1 MKRYVLCILAF
12 GLALGLAACGGR
24 STPTP
29 KAVCTPV
36 PIKEDAAQEGVADG
50 AVVVYERI
58 GGSDCIDEVWNIY
71 PDGRIVGENGRT
83 TLEEK
88 LTPEEVSVLLAFID
102 EQGFFDLWNTEHTAC
117 RNCFTYNITVSSDDK
132 VLTIKAVDGGTDTP
146 GAYWQV
152 WAEIKKL
159 VSDFPEE

>member
-12 GLALGLAACGGR
+12 GLALGLAACGGP
-24 STPTP
+24 TPTP
-29 KAVCTPV
+29 EVECTVV
-36 PIKEDAAQEGVADG
+36 PIKANAAEEGVADG

-102 EQGFFDLWNTEHTAC
+102 EEGFFDLWNTEHTAC
-117 RNCFTYNITVSSDDK
+117 RNCFTYYITVSSNDQ

-159 VSDFPEE
+159 ISDFPEE

>member
-12 GLALGLAACGGR
+12 GLALGLSACDR

-29 KAVCTPV
+29 EVECTVV
-36 PIKEDAAQEGVADG
+36 PIKANAAEEGVADG
-50 AVVVYERI
+50 AVVVYERV
-58 GGSDCIDEVWNIY
+58 GGKECVDEVWNIY

-83 TLEEK
+83 KVEEQISA
-88 LTPEEVSVLLAFID
+88 EEVSALLAFID

-117 RNCFTYNITVSSDDK
+117 RSCYSYYITVNANDQ

-159 VSDFPEE
+159 ISELPEE

>member
-88 LTPEEVSVLLAFID
+88 VTPEEVSALLAFID
-102 EQGFFDLWNTEHTAC
+102 EEGFFDLWDTEHTAC
-117 RNCFTYNITVSSDDK
+117 RNCFTYYITVSSNDQ

>member
-88 LTPEEVSVLLAFID
+88 VTPEEVSALLAFID

-117 RNCFTYNITVSSDDK
+117 RNCFTYYITVSSNDQ

-159 VSDFPEE
+159 ISDFPEE

>member
-102 EQGFFDLWNTEHTAC
+102 EEGFFDLWNTEHTAC
-117 RNCFTYNITVSSDDK
+117 RNCFTYYITVSSNDQ

-159 VSDFPEE
+159 ISDFPEE

>member
-1 MKRYVLCILAF
+1 
-12 GLALGLAACGGR
+12 
-24 STPTP
+24 
-29 KAVCTPV
+29 V
-36 PIKEDAAQEGVADG
+36 PIKANAAEEGVADG

-58 GGSDCIDEVWNIY
+58 GGTECIDEVWNIY

-83 TLEEK
+83 KVEDEISA
-88 LTPEEVSVLLAFID
+88 EEVSALLAFID
-102 EQGFFDLWNTEHTAC
+102 EEGFFDLWNTEHTAC
-117 RNCFTYNITVSSDDK
+117 RNCFTYYITVSSNDQ